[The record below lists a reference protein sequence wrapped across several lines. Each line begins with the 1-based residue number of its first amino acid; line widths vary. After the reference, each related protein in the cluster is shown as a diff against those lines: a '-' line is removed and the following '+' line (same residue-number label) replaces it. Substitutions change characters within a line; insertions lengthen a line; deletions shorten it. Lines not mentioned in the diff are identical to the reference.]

1 MNTHDALRVV
11 LVFLAAAVV
20 AVPLARRFGLGA
32 VLGYLIAGAAI
43 GPWAL
48 RVVTDVE
55 SILHLSEFGVV
66 LMMFLIG
73 LELAP
78 AKLWSLRQTIFGYG
92 AAQLALCA
100 LPIGALALLLG
111 ASWQVALIAALALA
125 LSSTAIALATLSER
139 NLFGTPAGAAS
150 FGILLFQDI
159 AAIPMI
165 ALVPLLALAGGGLDE
180 VADVADGRA
189 WLGAGKVLAVF
200 ALVVVGGR
208 YLVRPALRFIAR
220 TDMREMFTAFALLL
234 VVGIAALMEAVGLS
248 MALGTFLAGVLL
260 ADSEYRHALEAD
272 IEPFKG
278 LLLGLFFMAVGMS
291 IDFGVMA
298 TAPWQVIGLVSALV
312 AIKVAVMWL
321 LARRFGIARG
331 QRLLFALLLSQGG
344 EFAFVVFS
352 VASGAGLLPADTNA
366 LLVLVVAL
374 SMVTT
379 PVLLLVYD
387 RLIAPRLGTGRRR
400 QADRIEPQ
408 DNPVLIAGFG
418 RFGQIIARLLYA
430 QGVGAT
436 VLDHDPDQIDFLK
449 QYGFKVFYGDATR
462 MELLE
467 AAGAAKAR
475 VIVVAIDGMEDSL
488 QLIDRVRARFPHL
501 RIYARARHVSHI
513 YQLKDRGVE
522 LYERELFEGSLALGR
537 RVLEGLG
544 LDPAEA
550 RDAAMKFRRHSVEAI
565 DRFYPH
571 YTDQKKLV
579 SLARQARDELEEM
592 FRQDREQLRK
602 REEAE
607 WS

>member
-1 MNTHDALRVV
+1 MNPHDALRVV
-11 LVFLAAAVV
+11 LVFLVAAVV

-32 VLGYLIAGAAI
+32 VLGYLLAGAAI

-55 SILHLSEFGVV
+55 SILSFSEFGVV
-66 LMMFLIG
+66 LMLFVIG

-78 AKLWSLRQTIFGYG
+78 SKLWALRQTIFGYG
-92 AAQLALCA
+92 ALQMAGCA
-100 LPIGALALLLG
+100 LLIGALAAAFG
-111 ASWQVALIAALALA
+111 ASWQVALVAGLGLA
-125 LSSTAIALATLSER
+125 LSSTAIALATLGER
-139 NLFGTPAGAAS
+139 NLFATPAGKAS

-165 ALVPLLALAGGGLDE
+165 ALLPMLTLDGPQP
-180 VADVADGRA
+180 ADGQA
-189 WLGAGKVLAVF
+189 WIGAVKAV
-200 ALVVVGGR
+200 AVIAAVVVGGR

-220 TDMREMFTAFALLL
+220 TGMREMFTAFALLL
-234 VVGIAALMEAVGLS
+234 VVGIAAMMEAVGMS

-298 TAPWQVIGLVSALV
+298 QQPWQVLGLVAAVVGAKVLV
-312 AIKVAVMWL
+312 LRL
-321 LARRFGIARG
+321 LAPRFEIARG
-331 QRLLFALLLSQGG
+331 QRLLFALLISQAG
-344 EFAFVVFS
+344 EFAFVVFG
-352 VASGAGLLPADTNA
+352 VARAAGLLPADIAA

-379 PVLLLVYD
+379 PLLLLAYD
-387 RLIAPRLGTGRRR
+387 QIVAPRAGKLR
-400 QADRIEPQ
+400 QRADDTIEPQ

-418 RFGQIIARLLYA
+418 RFGQIVGRLLYA
-430 QGVGAT
+430 QGIGVT
-436 VLDHDPDQIDFLK
+436 VLDHDPDQIDFLR
-449 QYGFKVFYGDATR
+449 QFGFKVFYGDATR
-462 MELLE
+462 MDLLE
-467 AAGAAKAR
+467 AAGAAKAK
-475 VIVVAIDGMEDSL
+475 ILVVAVDGMDESL
-488 QLIDRVRARFPHL
+488 ALIDRVRQRFPHL
-501 RIYARARHVSHI
+501 RIYARARHVSHV
-513 YQLKDRGVE
+513 YLLKDRGVE
-522 LYERELFEGSLALGR
+522 LFEREMFEGSLMLGR

-550 RDAAMKFRRHSVEAI
+550 RAAAMKFRRHNIAAI

-571 YTDQKKLV
+571 YTDQKTMV

-592 FRQDREQLRK
+592 FRQDREQRRR

>member
-1 MNTHDALRVV
+1 MNPHDALRVV
-11 LVFLAAAVV
+11 LVFLVAAVV

-32 VLGYLIAGAAI
+32 VLGYLLAGAAI

-48 RVVTDVE
+48 RVVTDVQ
-55 SILHLSEFGVV
+55 SILSFSEFGVV
-66 LMMFLIG
+66 LMLFVIG

-78 AKLWSLRQTIFGYG
+78 TKLWALRQTIFGYG
-92 AAQLALCA
+92 ALQMAGCA
-100 LPIGALALLLG
+100 LLIGALAAALG
-111 ASWQVALIAALALA
+111 ASWQVALVAGLGLA
-125 LSSTAIALATLSER
+125 LSSTAIALATLGER
-139 NLFGTPAGAAS
+139 NLFGTPAGKAS

-165 ALVPLLALAGGGLDE
+165 ALLPMLTYDGSQP
-180 VADVADGRA
+180 ADGHA
-189 WLGAGKVLAVF
+189 WIGAAKAV
-200 ALVVVGGR
+200 AVIAAVVVGGR

-220 TDMREMFTAFALLL
+220 TGMREMFTAFALLL
-234 VVGIAALMEAVGLS
+234 VVGIAAMMEAVGMS

-298 TAPWQVIGLVSALV
+298 QQPWQVLGLVAAVVGAKVLV
-312 AIKVAVMWL
+312 LRL
-321 LARRFGIARG
+321 LAPRFDIARG
-331 QRLLFALLLSQGG
+331 QRLLFALLISQAG
-344 EFAFVVFS
+344 EFAFVVFG
-352 VASGAGLLPADTNA
+352 VARSAGLLPEDIAA

-379 PVLLLVYD
+379 PLLLLAYD
-387 RLIAPRLGTGRRR
+387 QIVAPRVGKLR
-400 QADRIEPQ
+400 QRPDDTIEPQ

-418 RFGQIIARLLYA
+418 RFGQIIGRLLYA
-430 QGVGAT
+430 QGIGVT
-436 VLDHDPDQIDFLK
+436 VLDHDPDQIDFLR
-449 QYGFKVFYGDATR
+449 QYGFKIFYGDATR
-462 MELLE
+462 MDLLE
-467 AAGAAKAR
+467 AAGAAKAK
-475 VIVVAIDGMEDSL
+475 ILVVAVDGMDESL
-488 QLIDRVRARFPHL
+488 ELIDRVRQRFPHL

-513 YQLKDRGVE
+513 YLLKDRGVE
-522 LYERELFEGSLALGR
+522 LFEREMFEGSLRLGR
-537 RVLEGLG
+537 SVLEGLG
-544 LDPAEA
+544 LEPAEA
-550 RDAAMKFRRHSVEAI
+550 RAAAMKFRRHNIAAI

-571 YTDQKKLV
+571 YTDQKAMV

-592 FRQDREQLRK
+592 FRQDREQRRR

>member
-1 MNTHDALRVV
+1 MNPHDALRVV
-11 LVFLAAAVV
+11 LVFLVAAVV

-32 VLGYLIAGAAI
+32 VLGYLLAGAAI

-55 SILHLSEFGVV
+55 SILSFSEFGVV
-66 LMMFLIG
+66 LMLFVIG

-78 AKLWSLRQTIFGYG
+78 SKLWALRQTIFGYG
-92 AAQLALCA
+92 ALQMAGCA
-100 LPIGALALLLG
+100 LLIGALAAAFG
-111 ASWQVALIAALALA
+111 ASWQIALVAGLGLA
-125 LSSTAIALATLSER
+125 LSSTAIALATLGER
-139 NLFGTPAGAAS
+139 NLFATPAGKAS

-165 ALVPLLALAGGGLDE
+165 ALLPMLTLDGPQP
-180 VADVADGRA
+180 ADGQA
-189 WLGAGKVLAVF
+189 WIGAVKAV
-200 ALVVVGGR
+200 AVIAAVVVGGR

-220 TDMREMFTAFALLL
+220 TGMREMFTAFALLL
-234 VVGIAALMEAVGLS
+234 VVGIAAMMEAVGMS

-298 TAPWQVIGLVSALV
+298 QQPWQVLGMVAAVVGAKVLVLR
-312 AIKVAVMWL
+312 L
-321 LARRFGIARG
+321 LAPRFEIARG
-331 QRLLFALLLSQGG
+331 QRLLFALLISQAG
-344 EFAFVVFS
+344 EFAFVVFG
-352 VASGAGLLPADTNA
+352 VARSAGLLPTDIAA

-379 PVLLLVYD
+379 PLLLLAYD
-387 RLIAPRLGTGRRR
+387 QLVAPRAGKLR
-400 QADRIEPQ
+400 QRADDTIEPQ

-418 RFGQIIARLLYA
+418 RFGQIVGRLLYA
-430 QGVGAT
+430 QGIGVT
-436 VLDHDPDQIDFLK
+436 VLDHDPDQIDFLR
-449 QYGFKVFYGDATR
+449 QFGFKVFYGDATR
-462 MELLE
+462 MDLLE
-467 AAGAAKAR
+467 AAGAAKAK
-475 VIVVAIDGMEDSL
+475 ILVVAVDGMDESL
-488 QLIDRVRARFPHL
+488 ALIDRVRQRFPHL
-501 RIYARARHVSHI
+501 RIYARARHVSHV
-513 YQLKDRGVE
+513 YLLKDRGVE
-522 LYERELFEGSLALGR
+522 LFEREMFEGSLMLGR

-550 RDAAMKFRRHSVEAI
+550 RAAAMKFRRHNIAAI

-571 YTDQKKLV
+571 YTDQKTMV

-592 FRQDREQLRK
+592 FRQDREQRRR

>member
-1 MNTHDALRVV
+1 MNPHDALRVV
-11 LVFLAAAVV
+11 LVFLVAAVV

-32 VLGYLIAGAAI
+32 VLGYLLAGAAI

-55 SILHLSEFGVV
+55 SILSFSEFGVV
-66 LMMFLIG
+66 LMLFVIG

-78 AKLWSLRQTIFGYG
+78 TKLWALRQTIFGYG
-92 AAQLALCA
+92 ALQMAGCA
-100 LPIGALALLLG
+100 LLIGALAAAFG
-111 ASWQVALIAALALA
+111 ASWQVALVAGLGLA
-125 LSSTAIALATLSER
+125 LSSTAIALATLGER
-139 NLFGTPAGAAS
+139 NLFATPAGKAS

-165 ALVPLLALAGGGLDE
+165 ALLPMLTFDGSQP
-180 VADVADGRA
+180 ADGPAWIGAARA
-189 WLGAGKVLAVF
+189 VAVI
-200 ALVVVGGR
+200 AAVVIGGR

-220 TDMREMFTAFALLL
+220 TGMREMFTAFALLL
-234 VVGIAALMEAVGLS
+234 VVGIAAMMEAVGMS

-298 TAPWQVIGLVSALV
+298 QQPWQVLGMVAAVVGAKVLVLR
-312 AIKVAVMWL
+312 L
-321 LARRFGIARG
+321 LAPRFEIARG
-331 QRLLFALLLSQGG
+331 QRLLFALLISQAG
-344 EFAFVVFS
+344 EFAFVVFG
-352 VASGAGLLPADTNA
+352 VARSAGLLPENIAA

-379 PVLLLVYD
+379 PLLLLAYD
-387 RLIAPRLGTGRRR
+387 QIVAPRAGKLR
-400 QADRIEPQ
+400 QRADDTIEPQ

-418 RFGQIIARLLYA
+418 RFGQIVGRLLYA
-430 QGVGAT
+430 QGIGVT
-436 VLDHDPDQIDFLK
+436 VLDHDPDQIDFLR
-449 QYGFKVFYGDATR
+449 QFGFKVFYGDATR
-462 MELLE
+462 MDLLE
-467 AAGAAKAR
+467 AAGAAKAK
-475 VIVVAIDGMEDSL
+475 ILVVAVDGMDESL
-488 QLIDRVRARFPHL
+488 ALIDRVRQRFPHL
-501 RIYARARHVSHI
+501 RIYARARHVSHV
-513 YQLKDRGVE
+513 YLLKDRGVE
-522 LYERELFEGSLALGR
+522 LFEREMFEGSLMLGR

-550 RDAAMKFRRHSVEAI
+550 RAAAMKFRRHNIAAI

-571 YTDQKKLV
+571 YTDQKTMV

-592 FRQDREQLRK
+592 FRQDREQRRR